1 MIRQNKTFNK
11 EVESLFKRIIG
22 CECKKIVHDEFTFT
36 NSVYGQVSL
45 FISNKIFNI
54 NNEIEIVEYY
64 GAKEDIAFL
73 SLKEV
78 GIDNVKSLLENK
90 RQVEIPIRKA
100 IKNIDIVNYHIYVKV
115 DGKEYDN
122 TWTEGIIINFE
133 DSQIAFERS
142 DSFTEMIEIY
152 KGYDLISKFTP
163 VEEFGEPF
171 ASPTILKT
179 NRSIITIN

>member
-1 MIRQNKTFNK
+1 MIKQNKSFSEEIKSTFK
-11 EVESLFKRIIG
+11 KMIG

-54 NNEIEIVEYY
+54 NNEIEIAEYY

-73 SLKEV
+73 NLKEV
-78 GIDNVKSLLENK
+78 SIDNVKSLLENK
-90 RQVEIPIRKA
+90 RQVEISIRKA
-100 IKNIDIVNYHIYVKV
+100 IKSIDIVNYHIYVKV

-122 TWTEGIIINFE
+122 TWTEGIIFNFE

-171 ASPTILKT
+171 TNPTILKT
-179 NRSIITIN
+179 DSDVITIH